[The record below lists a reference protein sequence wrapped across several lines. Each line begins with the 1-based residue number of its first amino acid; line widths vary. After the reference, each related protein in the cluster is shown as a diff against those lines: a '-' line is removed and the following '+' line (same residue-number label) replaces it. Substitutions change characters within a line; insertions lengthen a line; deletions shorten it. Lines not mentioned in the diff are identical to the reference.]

1 MVLISA
7 VLPEPVLVESNS
19 SAKGDGRFANTS
31 IEYEILFYIIQED
44 TVGLA

>member
-7 VLPEPVLVESNS
+7 VLPERVLVESNS
-19 SAKGDGRFANTS
+19 SEKGAGRFADTS

-44 TVGLA
+44 TVSLA